1 MIRTGGIFQIVIA
14 IPTALIMAEWIIE
27 QFFTPYLGIY
37 GFMYLCLTYLPIPIP
52 LPPTSIKPL
61 PIPLSQPAYVALH
74 ATYWIAALLP
84 KEFHWEFS

>member
-14 IPTALIMAEWIIE
+14 IPTTLIMAEWIIE
-27 QFFTPYLGIY
+27 QFFTPYFGIY

-52 LPPTSIKPL
+52 LPPTSITP
-61 PIPLSQPAYVALH
+61 PPSLSQPAYIVLH
-74 ATYWIAALLP
+74 AMYWIAALLL